1 MLSIRAAG
9 PIGPVIA
16 GSGHPLPLL
25 LPMTISLIG
34 FDADDTLWHSESHFA
49 LTEDRF
55 RALVSPWSAAEQ
67 TSELLLARERAN
79 LELFGYGVK
88 GFILSMIETAIEVS
102 DGTIPSDAIRQ
113 IVSWGKEMMA
123 HPVELIDGVS
133 DVLDFVASSHRMVLI
148 TKGDLFHQESKIAES
163 GLAERFE
170 RVEILSEKSPEQYRN
185 VLDRCGGVPAEEFLM
200 VGNSLRSDVA
210 PVVEIGGTGV
220 HIPYAITWGHEQVTD
235 NTLGNGYRTL
245 ASIGDLPRLLTDLG

>member
-1 MLSIRAAG
+1 
-9 PIGPVIA
+9 
-16 GSGHPLPLL
+16 
-25 LPMTISLIG
+25 MTVSLIG

-55 RALVSPWSAAEQ
+55 RALVSPWSESAQA
-67 TSELLLARERAN
+67 SERLLSRERAN

-102 DGTIPSDAIRQ
+102 DGVIPAEAIRQ

-133 DVLDFVASSHRMVLI
+133 DVLDAVGRDHRMILI

-170 RVEILSEKSPEQYRN
+170 RVEILSEKSPSHYRD
-185 VLDRCGGVPAEEFLM
+185 VLVRCGVSAEEFLM
-200 VGNSLRSDVA
+200 VGNSLRSDVV
-210 PVVEIGGTGV
+210 PVVEIGGMGV
-220 HIPYAITWGHEQVTD
+220 HVPYSITWGHEQVTED
-235 NTLGNGYRTL
+235 SLDDCYRTL
-245 ASIGDLPRLLTDLG
+245 ATIRDLPTLLADLA

>member
-1 MLSIRAAG
+1 MA
-9 PIGPVIA
+9 
-16 GSGHPLPLL
+16 
-25 LPMTISLIG
+25 ISLIG

-55 RALVSPWSAAEQ
+55 RALVSPWSEREQ

-102 DGTIPSDAIRQ
+102 DGAIPADAVRQ
-113 IVSWGKEMMA
+113 IVGWGKEMMA
-123 HPVELIDGVS
+123 HPVELIDGVT
-133 DVLDFVASSHRMVLI
+133 DVLDTVGRSHRMVLI

-163 GLAERFE
+163 GLADRFDG
-170 RVEILSEKSPEQYRN
+170 VEILTEKSPRHYLD
-185 VLDRCGGVPAEEFLM
+185 VLERCGVAADEFVM

-210 PVVEIGGTGV
+210 PVVEIGATGV
-220 HIPYAITWGHEQVTD
+220 HVPYRITWGHEELID
-235 NTLGNGYRTL
+235 DSLEHCPRHRTHSL
-245 ASIGDLPRLLTDLG
+245 ASIRDLPGLLAELGRR